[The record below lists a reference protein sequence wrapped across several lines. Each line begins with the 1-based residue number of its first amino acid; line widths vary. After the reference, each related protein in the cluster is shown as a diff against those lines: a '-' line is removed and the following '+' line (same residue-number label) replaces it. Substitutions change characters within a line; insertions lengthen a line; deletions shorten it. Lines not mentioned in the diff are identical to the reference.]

1 MLGVA
6 MVVALFATSKAEAA
20 PYRQVVDNSTK
31 DRFKTSTKWDLNSYN
46 SQKYGKNYRAARP
59 AKRGLAA
66 YKVKTPATGFYTVCA
81 TWPAN
86 KKYNPRTT
94 IFIKTHDST
103 KGKFVNQR
111 RNGGK
116 WNKLGTWKLRKG
128 DSYKIMVSRKSKRGG
143 WIVADAFKIIRS
155 PDSKGVSCRQ
165 ATADRGKR
173 VVRAAAKYIGTP
185 YVLGGLGDCVPN
197 RRMDCSCL
205 TRTAYKD
212 ATNIADL
219 PDDPAQQWNY
229 GRKVSKPRPGD
240 IVFYKEGT
248 NKITHNGIYAGNGEI
263 IHASNYFGK
272 TVRKPMRWPGDGY
285 VGARRL
291 V

>member
-1 MLGVA
+1 VII
-6 MVVALFATSKAEAA
+6 VVLLAAARTEAA
-20 PYRQVVDNSTK
+20 PYTQVVDNSTK
-31 DRFKTSTKWDLNSYN
+31 DRFKTYTKWDLNTFN
-46 SQKYGKNYRAARP
+46 SQKYGRNYRAARP

-66 YKVKTPATGFYTVCA
+66 YRVKTPAAGFYTICA
-81 TWPAN
+81 SWPASS
-86 KKYNPRTT
+86 KYNNRTP
-94 IFIKTHDST
+94 IKIKAYRGIQT
-103 KGKFVNQR
+103 KLVNQR

-116 WNKLGTWKLRKG
+116 WNRLGTWKLRKG
-128 DSYKIMVSRKSKRGG
+128 DGYKIVVSRKSGRAG
-143 WIVADAFKIIRS
+143 WIVADAFKIIKS
-155 PDSKGVSCRQ
+155 PNSSGVSCGQ
-165 ATADRGKR
+165 ASSDKGQR
-173 VVRAAAKYIGTP
+173 VVRAAAKYVGTP

-197 RRMDCSCL
+197 KRMDCSCL

-240 IVFYKEGT
+240 IVFYKEST